1 MASTKEMRTKDG
13 RRYFKIS
20 VSRGH
25 GKSPFTKSWYPSES
39 WAEKTVQRNLQKAM
53 AEFEQACKNG
63 EVQTRAEKKQKAAAE
78 AAEKAKLRTVRQ
90 YSLLFMETKERSFS
104 EESRASYQMFLD
116 RHILPKLGDYLLE
129 DVTTA
134 MINKLLLDFQKKG
147 YAHSTCVK
155 LYNILNG
162 LFTMAFLDY
171 SIKENPMLRVSR
183 PKQPKDKVQA
193 PECEK
198 ALTLEQLKYCL
209 ACLDNEPLQWKVY
222 ITLSADTGAR
232 RGEMCGLQWS
242 DIDWNKK
249 LITISR
255 TRQYTA
261 QKGVYENP
269 PKNGKIRTVDVGDE
283 TLELLRQ
290 LRKEQAAQ
298 HLSKWVF
305 TQRGTAEGI
314 FPQSPD
320 RYFKKFSEKYN
331 IPNFHPHLLRHTS
344 ATLAILNG
352 ADIVSVS
359 ARLGHSD
366 TAVTLKMYS
375 HANEESIRKAGQVV
389 RDALKK
395 ES

>member
-1 MASTKEMRTKDG
+1 MASTKEMHTKDG

-20 VSRGH
+20 VSRGY
-25 GKSPFTKSWYPSES
+25 GKSPFTKSWYPSET
-39 WAEKTVQRNLQKAM
+39 WAEKTVQRNLAKAA
-53 AEFEQACKNG
+53 AEFELECQNG
-63 EVQTRAEKKQKAAAE
+63 EIETRAEKKEKAAAE
-78 AAEKAKLRTVRQ
+78 AAERAQLKTVEQ
-90 YSLLFMETKERSFS
+90 YALGVFMPTKEMSFS

-116 RHILPKLGDYLLE
+116 KHILPKLGNCLLE
-129 DVTTA
+129 EVSTA
-134 MINKLLLDFQKKG
+134 MINKLLLDFRKKG
-147 YAHSTCVK
+147 YAHSTCIK

-171 SIKENPMLRVSR
+171 SIKENPMLRVPR
-183 PKQPKDKVQA
+183 PKQSKDAKKT

-209 ACLDNEPLQWKVY
+209 SCLDNEPLQWKVY

-242 DIDWNKK
+242 DINWNKK
-249 LITISR
+249 LITINR
-255 TRQYTA
+255 TRQYTSE
-261 QKGVYENP
+261 KGVYENP
-269 PKNGKIRTVDVGDE
+269 PKNGKTRSIDIGDE
-283 TLELLRQ
+283 TLDLLRQ
-290 LRKEQAAQ
+290 LREEQASK

-314 FPQSPD
+314 HPQTPD
-320 RYFKKFSEKYN
+320 RYFTKFSRKYD

-344 ATLAILNG
+344 ASLAIING
-352 ADIVSVS
+352 ADIASVS

-366 TAVTLKMYS
+366 TAVTLRMYT
-375 HANEESIRKAGQVV
+375 HANEESIRKAGQTV
-389 RDALKK
+389 RDALK